1 MQCLHLVNGGI
12 NSREITTASFVIDST
27 IDYKHYV
34 PDTALFTELWDQCL
48 AAI

>member
-1 MQCLHLVNGGI
+1 MQRLYLVNSGI

-27 IDYKHYV
+27 INYKHYV
-34 PDTALFTELWDQCL
+34 TVTALFTELWDQCL